1 MSVYN
6 RKMFKPRNARNALN
20 RTAGIAPV
28 QKFQNG
34 GPVATLTGPRN
45 YRTSSISGVPTGP
58 FNLIPGVNI
67 SPPANPRA
75 TIPIYNA
82 ASRARRGTSLGGR
95 AFIAPN
101 RATTPG
107 RAAELELARRAL
119 EGGLGSLSA
128 GEQAML
134 GMSSGARSGSELVQ
148 PLADYLGDSPLSS
161 FVEGAGE
168 IGGSIAGGIGGGITG
183 LLSGEPS
190 NAAPPTVNI
199 PPKGKNETVAQYEA
213 RFAKAMA
220 EARGAATPDTLA
232 GRLSGA
238 TPNVDYL
245 RSLGFEFPTQV
256 YNQQA
261 GPPPPPAAGPRRPT
275 SAAYFQQLTPPD
287 SGGIPDG
294 ERAARERELERARAI
309 TAAGGTVDIDEV
321 TGEVRPGP
329 ADDIQQLI
337 NAAEQTER
345 SDRMLI
351 EQAQGSD
358 DSQTETTTET
368 KSPTGS
374 TAEQRTDTD
383 PAADITVPQPKPEN
397 FAEIVA
403 QAKAANAS
411 EGIPPQG
418 NDQQEIQ
425 TAAERGTGSA
435 EDIKADFLKLLP
447 KYEEDPSVMGLNIAL
462 MGFTIAGGESS
473 NALKNIS
480 DGMKKTLP
488 NFIKSAQK
496 KKAFERETDLLA
508 SKYTIQRLEGD
519 RTADRSKNTYFVTS
533 PFTGPDG
540 VEYKEGIIR
549 LNDKAFDVLQKA
561 GLTGNLTTQSVLTA
575 QINKKASEASS
586 GLKLTDISKLY
597 DGETREVFGVK
608 YRINVPN
615 ASGLAANKTD
625 SFVTENEFEAVTQGY
640 VNSLEKFRALDKG
653 IQEAID
659 IADEGRVSGPEG
671 FFDRVVDA
679 SIAATPASVLERFG
693 INKGEHLLSSANK
706 FTRQHAVLSMQL
718 APLILGEAGKT
729 ISDADRVRVAQA
741 LGFSVTDSQP
751 GVEGAGVQIGGPI
764 QGFFTS
770 EAQIKEALGKIQGV
784 IRNRTE
790 EQHRE
795 YQGFLKSA
803 NIPLGDAPDLPEVQS
818 AFAGQGV
825 AGITTGGLNYQIV
838 DAPEDADY
846 DLEIKFGD

>member
-1 MSVYN
+1 V
-6 RKMFKPRNARNALN
+6 
-20 RTAGIAPV
+20 
-28 QKFQNG
+28 
-34 GPVATLTGPRN
+34 
-45 YRTSSISGVPTGP
+45 
-58 FNLIPGVNI
+58 
-67 SPPANPRA
+67 
-75 TIPIYNA
+75 
-82 ASRARRGTSLGGR
+82 
-95 AFIAPN
+95 
-101 RATTPG
+101 
-107 RAAELELARRAL
+107 
-119 EGGLGSLSA
+119 
-128 GEQAML
+128 
-134 GMSSGARSGSELVQ
+134 
-148 PLADYLGDSPLSS
+148 
-161 FVEGAGE
+161 
-168 IGGSIAGGIGGGITG
+168 
-183 LLSGEPS
+183 
-190 NAAPPTVNI
+190 
-199 PPKGKNETVAQYEA
+199 
-213 RFAKAMA
+213 
-220 EARGAATPDTLA
+220 
-232 GRLSGA
+232 
-238 TPNVDYL
+238 
-245 RSLGFEFPTQV
+245 
-256 YNQQA
+256 
-261 GPPPPPAAGPRRPT
+261 
-275 SAAYFQQLTPPD
+275 
-287 SGGIPDG
+287 PDG
-294 ERAARERELERARAI
+294 EEEYLRRQEESVRAMGQTDPSGA
-309 TAAGGTVDIDEV
+309 VYFDEE
-321 TGEVRPGP
+321 TGEYRPGLSP
-329 ADDIQQLI
+329 EIQQLI
-337 NAAEQTER
+337 DKASRDKELAAADELQRAGVTDE
-345 SDRMLI
+345 DL
-351 EQAQGSD
+351 
-358 DSQTETTTET
+358 QTETDEDLQTEKETATTDDS
-368 KSPTGS
+368 SPTGS
-374 TAEQRTDTD
+374 TREERTNTD
-383 PAADITVPQPKPEN
+383 PAANMTVPQPKPKN

-411 EGIPPQG
+411 EGIPSQE

-425 TAAERGTGSA
+425 TAAERGTGST

-447 KYEEDPSVMGLNIAL
+447 KYEEDPSVMGLNLAL
-462 MGFTIAGGESS
+462 MGFTIAGGEDSS
-473 NALKNIS
+473 ALKNIS

-496 KKAFERETDLLA
+496 KKAFEREADLLA

-519 RTADRSKNTYFVTS
+519 RKADRTKSTYFVTS

-540 VEYKEGIIR
+540 VEYKEGIVR

-575 QINKKASEASS
+575 QIAEANS

-597 DGETREVFGVK
+597 DSDTREAFGVK

-615 ASGLAANKTD
+615 ASGLAANKTN

-653 IQEAID
+653 LQEALD

-693 INKGEHLLSSANK
+693 IDKGEQLLSSANK

-741 LGFSVTDSQP
+741 LGFSVSDSQP
-751 GVEGAGVQIGGPI
+751 GVEGAGVQIAGPI

-770 EAQIKEALGKIQGV
+770 EAQIKEALGQIQGV

-803 NIPLGDAPDLPEVQS
+803 NIPLGDAPKLPEVKS

-825 AGITTGGLNYQIV
+825 AGITTGGLNYQII

>member
-1 MSVYN
+1 VGV
-6 RKMFKPRNARNALN
+6 
-20 RTAGIAPV
+20 TADGRPY
-28 QKFQNG
+28 
-34 GPVATLTGPRN
+34 TGP
-45 YRTSSISGVPTGP
+45 
-58 FNLIPGVNI
+58 
-67 SPPANPRA
+67 A
-75 TIPIYNA
+75 
-82 ASRARRGTSLGGR
+82 RGTSLS
-95 AFIAPN
+95 N
-101 RATTPG
+101 
-107 RAAELELARRAL
+107 AAEIELATKAL

-128 GEQAML
+128 SEQAYQGML
-134 GMSSGARSGSELVQ
+134 MGGDRARLGVK
-148 PLADYLGDSPLSS
+148 PITDYLGDTVLSS
-161 FVEGAGE
+161 VVEGAAGVA
-168 IGGSIAGGIGGGITG
+168 GNIAGGIGGGTAAMIT
-183 LLSGEPS
+183 SDEPD
-190 NAAPPTVNI
+190 
-199 PPKGKNETVAQYEA
+199 
-213 RFAKAMA
+213 
-220 EARGAATPDTLA
+220 PDTLGGRIA
-232 GRLSGA
+232 GLMPAEDYLEKLGFNIMDQKGLDNLQSATALGRPAGVTPTISLTSLSIPGQSTSPQTGVQDGEAEYLRRQEEAVRAMGAADPSGA
-238 TPNVDYL
+238 
-245 RSLGFEFPTQV
+245 V
-256 YNQQA
+256 Y
-261 GPPPPPAAGPRRPT
+261 
-275 SAAYFQQLTPPD
+275 F
-287 SGGIPDG
+287 
-294 ERAARERELERARAI
+294 
-309 TAAGGTVDIDEV
+309 DEE
-321 TGEVRPGP
+321 TGEYRPGLSP
-329 ADDIQQLI
+329 EIQQLI
-337 NAAEQTER
+337 DKANRDKELAAADELQRAGVTDEDLQTEK
-345 SDRMLI
+345 
-351 EQAQGSD
+351 ETATTD
-358 DSQTETTTET
+358 DS
-368 KSPTGS
+368 SPTGS
-374 TAEQRTDTD
+374 TREERTNTD
-383 PAADITVPQPKPEN
+383 PAANMTVPQPKPKN

-411 EGIPPQG
+411 EGIPSQE

-425 TAAERGTGSA
+425 TAAERGTGST

-447 KYEEDPSVMGLNIAL
+447 KYEEDPSVMGLNLAL
-462 MGFTIAGGESS
+462 MGFTIAGGEDSS
-473 NALKNIS
+473 ALKNIS

-496 KKAFERETDLLA
+496 KKAFEREADLLA

-519 RTADRSKNTYFVTS
+519 RKADRTKSTYFVTS

-540 VEYKEGIIR
+540 VEYKEGIVR

-575 QINKKASEASS
+575 QIAEATS

-597 DGETREVFGVK
+597 DSDTREAFGVK

-615 ASGLAANKTD
+615 ASGLAANKTN

-653 IQEAID
+653 LQEALD

-693 INKGEHLLSSANK
+693 IDKGEQLLSSANK

-741 LGFSVTDSQP
+741 LGFSVSDSQP
-751 GVEGAGVQIGGPI
+751 GVEGAGVQIAGPI

-770 EAQIKEALGKIQGV
+770 EAQIKEALGQIQGV

-803 NIPLGDAPDLPEVQS
+803 NIPLGDAPKLPEVKS

-825 AGITTGGLNYQIV
+825 AGITTGGLNYQII